1 MVSNN
6 EGTRLSV
13 IQGMKDDNE
22 CAGHCKS
29 ESAKEPL
36 GAQTPLDVQRYDESL
51 KRLLEAKLAHAHRK
65 QRLELEDQ
73 MRELEFKFTLE
84 KLTFEAALDGVPVK
98 HIEESHEQAFEAL
111 ESAQNRVA

>member
-13 IQGMKDDNE
+13 IQGMKDDTE

-29 ESAKEPL
+29 ETAKEPL
-36 GAQTPLDVQRYDESL
+36 GAQNPLDTREYDVAL
-51 KRLLEAKLAHAHRK
+51 KHLQLSKLAHEHRK
-65 QRLELEDQ
+65 QRIDLENQ
-73 MRELEFKFTLE
+73 MREMEFKLTLE